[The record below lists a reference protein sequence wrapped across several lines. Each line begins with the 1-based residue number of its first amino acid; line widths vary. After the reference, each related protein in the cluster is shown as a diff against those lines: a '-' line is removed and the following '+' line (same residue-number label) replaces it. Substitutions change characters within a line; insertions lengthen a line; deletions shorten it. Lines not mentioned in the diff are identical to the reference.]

1 MKTTIVSARLRAV
14 LQNALFVLV
23 LCGAAVAVPS
33 CGGGGGG
40 SSPACNGCTPSTNP
54 TPFTAGQLPGSAA
67 TLQGNRCAA
76 TGSQLT
82 VFGNQLLATDIAT
95 QTATSLSFK
104 ANTGFVVYWSVC
116 NVGAGK
122 SDAVT
127 TPQGLHIT
135 GPGGENETFSY
146 TIPALDS
153 CNCVVPIPQHQFTS
167 GLATTGTYALNL
179 IGLFNKTA
187 NLTIN

>member
-127 TPQGLHIT
+127 TPTYSVLFSRTRSIRQTRGTFRRCGRCMAKHAGGGTGL
-135 GPGGENETFSY
+135 
-146 TIPALDS
+146 
-153 CNCVVPIPQHQFTS
+153 Q
-167 GLATTGTYALNL
+167 
-179 IGLFNKTA
+179 
-187 NLTIN
+187 